1 MEYIRLENLANQYPS
16 VDKYKTNTEGNIVLS
31 GNLISDKEFIRAYKE
46 SKGNLDMTDYKPNS
60 ITFVMPKLNDITT
73 VDVVSNYMKFIV
85 AVYIDE
91 DDTSPK
97 YFATTPFFKRLQA
110 SLKESN
116 PYFVSYALQD
126 EYVVK
131 YYLSQVQKT
140 FQMLVPLE
148 AKDGVKFKQ
157 NNFIVWDGD
166 TKDALGRP
174 KTSVDYEALVQFIN
188 WCLTPPNPN
197 DVDSV
202 WPISKLTEF
211 EFGIADKDGNFISKG
226 KYDNMNKIQDLRDE
240 LIGIETEI
248 LQIQTELKNPRY
260 GSLNLTNI
268 LAGGIGAGAAA
279 AGLGLLGGS
288 LGALGALTATT
299 TVLGG
304 ATLGVGGVIG
314 IAAPVITTAATG
326 LGTAATILGAVGGP
340 IGIGVA
346 LVIGLGLAI
355 WGSSSKKEAQN
366 KRVAEVANE
375 LIARLSLITNRRA
388 EILRQIAEIE
398 ANINK
403 PTTTSAGVKVTN
415 TTTKTSTTQT
425 TSTSQPATTEVK
437 TGGSGGAPSSG
448 GSGRREQLYDEGRSG
463 FDTSSGDFN
472 SINNMR

>member
-1 MEYIRLENLANQYPS
+1 MEFIRLENLPNQYPS
-16 VDKYKTNTEGNIVLS
+16 IDKYKTNSEGNIVLS
-31 GNLISDKEFIRAYKE
+31 GNLMSDKEFIRANKE

-60 ITFVMPKLNDITT
+60 ITFVMPKLDDITM

-174 KTSVDYEALVQFIN
+174 KTTVDYEALVQFIN

-304 ATLGVGGVIG
+304 ATFAGGVIG